1 MATDTGL
8 VACGEK
14 LNKYL
19 QIKRFISQIMWMGDI
34 VIFSKS
40 NEHYFEKKH
49 LYTSKINAIFADG
62 RKQIELWKENI
73 NNLA

>member
-1 MATDTGL
+1 MREWLRLDLCTIVATDTGL

-40 NEHYFEKKH
+40 SEHYFEKNTCIPLK
-49 LYTSKINAIFADG
+49 
-62 RKQIELWKENI
+62 
-73 NNLA
+73 